1 MTKEAAGAGWRA
13 RVKITSKKV
22 RVRAKANRVPILAS
36 GVAYHAFLG
45 LFPAVIA
52 LIGVTQLIGISSS
65 AVTSLV
71 SGIGKAL
78 PAGASTVLTDALQAA
93 HHRTQGALVATVIA
107 IVVALWTSSSAMSIL
122 QSGLDGAY
130 EVPDRKFVAK
140 RLMALLL
147 LLLIALLGGVAAVLT
162 VFARPFGGFLQH
174 HVGLSASVF
183 DPVWTVAR
191 LLATLA
197 ALLTLMAS
205 VYRFAPNREHRGRW
219 FTIGGALATAAWLLA
234 SVALSFYVS
243 SFGSYAKTY
252 GALAGVAVL
261 MLWMYITAYSV
272 LLGGLL
278 NAAVER
284 QDDAVEA
291 TGAASPPGLV
301 V

>member
-1 MTKEAAGAGWRA
+1 
-13 RVKITSKKV
+13 
-22 RVRAKANRVPILAS
+22 
-36 GVAYHAFLG
+36 
-45 LFPAVIA
+45 
-52 LIGVTQLIGISSS
+52 
-65 AVTSLV
+65 
-71 SGIGKAL
+71 
-78 PAGASTVLTDALQAA
+78 
-93 HHRTQGALVATVIA
+93 
-107 IVVALWTSSSAMSIL
+107 
-122 QSGLDGAY
+122 
-130 EVPDRKFVAK
+130 
-140 RLMALLL
+140 
-147 LLLIALLGGVAAVLT
+147 
-162 VFARPFGGFLQH
+162 
-174 HVGLSASVF
+174 VF

>member
-1 MTKEAAGAGWRA
+1 MTEEAAGAGWPA
-13 RVKITSKKV
+13 RVKLTSKKV

-147 LLLIALLGGVAAVLT
+147 LVLIAVLGGVAAVLT

-197 ALLTLMAS
+197 TLLTLMAS

-234 SVALSFYVS
+234 SLALSFYVS
-243 SFGSYAKTY
+243 SFGSYARTY

-261 MLWMYITAYSV
+261 MLWMYITAYAV

-284 QDDAVEA
+284 QDEAADATRPA
-291 TGAASPPGLV
+291 PSTGLV